1 MAVGVVYILVSGAA
15 FGLLPLFARTAYD
28 HGAEPLGMLTARFVL
43 SAIGLVAIRLVVE
56 RGRPLPP
63 RPVTAR
69 LFALG
74 ALGYAV
80 QSSFYFWGIDRIDVS
95 LATVIFYSY
104 PVMVAVAA
112 RLVFGDRLSRA
123 SLVCLAVVV
132 AGVALT
138 AGQVGSGSVAGVAAM
153 LAAAAWYT
161 GYILVSSRTVQIAG
175 ALTSLTIVMIG
186 AAVVHLVALPLHR
199 SAIPSDAVGW
209 WAAVG
214 SAVVSTFIGM
224 GFFFAGIAR
233 LDAATAAILS
243 TTEPVVSVLVGVYVY
258 SETLTPTRA
267 VGAVAVLAGVAAMA
281 HFSRTR
287 PSTTPA
293 ITPTVAGSTN
303 DL

>member
-1 MAVGVVYILVSGAA
+1 MGIVFILVSGAA

-28 HGAEPLGMLTARFVL
+28 HGAEPLGMLTARFVI
-43 SAIGLVAIRLVVE
+43 SAIGLVVIRLVVE
-56 RGRPLPP
+56 RGRPLPE
-63 RPVTAR
+63 RALLLR
-69 LFALG
+69 LFGLG

-104 PVMVAVAA
+104 PVMVAIAA
-112 RLVFGDRLSRA
+112 RVVFGNRLSRA

-132 AGVALT
+132 VGVVLT
-138 AGQVGSGSVAGVAAM
+138 AGQVGSGSAVGVAAM

-161 GYILVSSRTVQIAG
+161 VYILVSSRTIQLVG

-199 SAIPSDAVGW
+199 SAIPSDAVSW
-209 WAAVG
+209 WAAIG

-233 LDAATAAILS
+233 LEPATAAILS
-243 TTEPVVSVLVGVYVY
+243 TTEPVVSVMVGVFVY
-258 SETLTPTRA
+258 SEALTTSRTI
-267 VGAVAVLAGVAAMA
+267 GAIAVLAGVAAMA
-281 HFSRTR
+281 HFSRTETKYI
-287 PSTTPA
+287 STA
-293 ITPTVAGSTN
+293 ESISE
-303 DL
+303 

>member
-1 MAVGVVYILVSGAA
+1 MVPVGVVFILVSGAA

-28 HGAEPLGMLTARFVL
+28 HGSEPLGMLTARFVI
-43 SAIGLVAIRLVVE
+43 SALGLVVIRAVME
-56 RGRPLPP
+56 RGKPLPP
-63 RPVTAR
+63 RPVALR

-104 PVMVAVAA
+104 PVMVSVAA
-112 RLVFGDRLSRA
+112 WVVFRNRLSRA

-138 AGQVGSGSVAGVAAM
+138 AGQVKSGSAAGVAAM

-161 GYILVSSRTVQIAG
+161 GYILVSSRTVHLAG
-175 ALTSLTIVMIG
+175 PLTSLTIVMVG
-186 AAVVHLVALPLHR
+186 AAVVHVAALPLHR
-199 SAIPSDAVGW
+199 SAIPSDATGW
-209 WAAVG
+209 WAAIG
-214 SAVVSTFIGM
+214 AAVVSTFIGM
-224 GFFFAGIAR
+224 GFFFAGVER
-233 LDAATAAILS
+233 LDPATAAILS
-243 TTEPVVSVLVGVYVY
+243 TTEPVVSVLVGVLVY

-281 HFSRTR
+281 HFSRTETKYI
-287 PSTTPA
+287 STA
-293 ITPTVAGSTN
+293 ESISE
-303 DL
+303 